1 MAERD
6 LRRKLFWLIAI
17 RVGISSLLLGSAVFV
32 QLTSPGTSLGEPLF
46 LLIGVTYALNILWTL
61 TLKWAERYRWIVDV
75 QLACDALIVS
85 GFIAVTGGITS
96 YFAALYVLPI
106 AAASSVQFR
115 RGGMMIAT
123 LSALL
128 YLGIVLTQYFGLA
141 GLLGV
146 PFLDLRR
153 HAAAAPH
160 RGVHH
165 RPQRV
170 SVFLDRV
177 PQRIARRSTAARGR
191 APRARVERDRRPSGV
206 QPACHRQPGERA
218 GDDRPSGAH
227 PDVQSRRRGDYRPSR
242 RFRWSAGASKRC
254 WSCRRTWPT
263 SSAHL
268 SDPSR
273 GRRIETSY
281 RTGDGRQIEL
291 GFTATPLQTP
301 GGNAG
306 LLFAFQDVTDI
317 KKLER
322 DARLRQ
328 RLAAVGEMAA
338 GIAHEIRNP
347 LASMSGSIQIL
358 RQELPLTEEQ
368 AQLMDIVLRESERL
382 NDTIRSFLAYARP
395 QRFSIARLDVRRV
408 LNDAAVLLRNS
419 SEVLEGHVIDVRV
432 PPTEV
437 AFEADENQIR
447 QIVWNLATNGLRAM
461 RNGGRLTLGARI
473 DTGGEPVARVG
484 RARGVGR
491 GRRDSRRRARRDLP
505 AVSRHVLE
513 RHRPGARDRAP
524 HRQRLRRRDST
535 SARRR
540 AAGRRSASG
549 CRSRLWRRRREA
561 VTKNENENE

>member
-17 RVGISSLLLGSAVFV
+17 RVGIGSLLLGSAVFV
-32 QLTSPGTSLGEPLF
+32 QLTSPDTFSGAPLF
-46 LLIGVTYALNILWTL
+46 LLIGVTYALNIIWTL
-61 TLKWAERYRWIVDV
+61 TLKWAERHRWLVDV
-75 QLACDALIVS
+75 QLASDALIVS

-128 YLGIVLTQYFGLA
+128 YLGIVLTQYFGVG
-141 GLLGV
+141 GLLGL
-146 PFLDLRR
+146 PFLGREGALPPLRIV
-153 HAAAAPH
+153 AYTA
-160 RGVHH
+160 GLN
-165 RPQRV
+165 
-170 SVFLDRV
+170 VFLFFSIAFLSGSLADRL
-177 PQRIARRSTAARGR
+177 QRAGARL
-191 APRARVERDRRPSGV
+191 
-206 QPACHRQPGERA
+206 ERA
-218 GDDRPSGAH
+218 SSEIADLQAFNQHVIDSLASGLATTDRQGRILTFNRAAEAITGH
-227 PDVQSRRRGDYRPSR
+227 PAFSVVGRRLEEVLELPPNV
-242 RFRWSAGASKRC
+242 AGEL
-254 WSCRRTWPT
+254 
-263 SSAHL
+263 AHL

-273 GRRIETSY
+273 GRRIETTFV
-281 RTGDGRQIEL
+281 TGDGRKIDL

-317 KKLER
+317 KKLDQ

-358 RQELPLTEEQ
+358 RQELPLTEDQ

-382 NDTIRSFLAYARP
+382 NDTIRSFLAYAKP

-408 LNDAAVLLRNS
+408 VNDAAVLLRNS
-419 SEVLEGHVIDVRV
+419 SEVLEGHVIDVNV

-461 RNGGRLTLGARI
+461 RNGGRLTLGARVDPGADESLDSVVLEVADEGVGI
-473 DTGGEPVARVG
+473 PAEELDAIFQPFRSSFSKGTGLGLAIVHRIVSDYGGEIHVSSTP
-484 RARGVGR
+484 GR
-491 GRRDSRRRARRDLP
+491 GTRVSVRLPVKTVTAVVSSR
-505 AVSRHVLE
+505 
-513 RHRPGARDRAP
+513 
-524 HRQRLRRRDST
+524 
-535 SARRR
+535 
-540 AAGRRSASG
+540 
-549 CRSRLWRRRREA
+549 
-561 VTKNENENE
+561 TKNE